1 MDTLVTGSESPAS
14 ERPLSD
20 GAEFSGDYNF
30 RTGKMDCGTDPSGWY
45 EDDLWGANS
54 YSSHK
59 FERFPSLVIFHALLR
74 WCQTKANGSPKTAGR
89 LTT

>member
-1 MDTLVTGSESPAS
+1 MEIGHISHALAKSVRRLLHFVADSLVTGSESPAP

-45 EDDLWGANS
+45 EDDL
-54 YSSHK
+54 
-59 FERFPSLVIFHALLR
+59 
-74 WCQTKANGSPKTAGR
+74 
-89 LTT
+89 

>member
-1 MDTLVTGSESPAS
+1 MEFGHISYSLARSVRRILHLVVDTLVTGSESPAS

-45 EDDLWGANS
+45 EDDL
-54 YSSHK
+54 
-59 FERFPSLVIFHALLR
+59 
-74 WCQTKANGSPKTAGR
+74 
-89 LTT
+89 

>member
-1 MDTLVTGSESPAS
+1 MDIGHISYSLAKSVRRLLHLVADSLVTSSESPAA

-45 EDDLWGANS
+45 EDDL
-54 YSSHK
+54 
-59 FERFPSLVIFHALLR
+59 
-74 WCQTKANGSPKTAGR
+74 
-89 LTT
+89 

>member
-1 MDTLVTGSESPAS
+1 MEFGHVTRSLINAFGHVLKRVTDGVPADTEPSPL

-45 EDDLWGANS
+45 EDDL
-54 YSSHK
+54 
-59 FERFPSLVIFHALLR
+59 
-74 WCQTKANGSPKTAGR
+74 
-89 LTT
+89 

>member
-1 MDTLVTGSESPAS
+1 MEIGHISYSLAKSVRRLLHLVADSLVTASASPAT

-45 EDDLWGANS
+45 ENDL
-54 YSSHK
+54 
-59 FERFPSLVIFHALLR
+59 
-74 WCQTKANGSPKTAGR
+74 
-89 LTT
+89 